1 MWGKT
6 EYMHITILRQ
16 HLHERPDDTFLRTE
30 KCVMASSNIR
40 STLIVMEKCQTAAGR
55 L

>member
-1 MWGKT
+1 MTECSRKFFLAKGSMWGKT

-30 KCVMASSNIR
+30 K
-40 STLIVMEKCQTAAGR
+40 
-55 L
+55 